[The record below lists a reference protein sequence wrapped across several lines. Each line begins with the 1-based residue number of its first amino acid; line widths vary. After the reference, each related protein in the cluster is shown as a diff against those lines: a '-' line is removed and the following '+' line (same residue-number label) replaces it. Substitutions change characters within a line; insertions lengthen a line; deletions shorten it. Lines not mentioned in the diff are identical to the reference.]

1 MANVTLHQ
9 SRYCN
14 RSGTT
19 YRNRRFND
27 KDTIDMPRTMCRSS
41 NYYGDGC
48 GLLSNDR
55 TKRRIQETIHGCN
68 HRDGDGIICTRRT
81 IDNSNR
87 RKRIPTSIP
96 IVYYKLILILV
107 TLLLLSGCSMTEAVT
122 KERSFLVEFVSWI
135 FSDVLK
141 YILFTPFEFFK
152 SDTSISIVIRMGV
165 FSAGFVTILAMVEG
179 FKRMLSMDYTPM
191 SRVFVR
197 YPIALCVSAFAP
209 TIFYYA
215 GYLTNELVKY
225 MGILTGS
232 SLEGTDSFNSLF
244 HEVGYHTYEAALTF
258 FMLVILIFYF
268 LRILMFHAI
277 RWFGLM
283 FNMVM
288 TPIAMTAFMFRPY
301 ENVFSGWMKDSISKF
316 SVVVAHSFFLGLIAI
331 ILYAPNIGLSNTIA
345 DSFWESTLR
354 TLMSI
359 GGLHMML
366 HPPGWIISWFDKGK
380 DIRQGSGMIKRLIQ
394 LAIMKRG

>member
-9 SRYCN
+9 SRHCN

-55 TKRRIQETIHGCN
+55 TKRRIEETIHGCN
-68 HRDGDGIICTRRT
+68 HRDGNGIICTRRA
-81 IDNSNR
+81 IDNSNC

-107 TLLLLSGCSMTEAVT
+107 TLLLLSGCSVTEAVT

-152 SDTSISIVIRMGV
+152 SDTSISIVIRMGF
-165 FSAGFVTILAMVEG
+165 FSAGLVTILAMVEG